1 VGARRLPE
9 TLEIIIAMSQIYVML
24 LTYESLKKAER
35 EIREISE
42 EVKSLSGGD
51 FKISLRTSESMMLLF
66 TSSVPPVDLKA
77 RMKGLAYGE
86 ARYALFS
93 VDQLQ
98 VGYLE
103 QHVLDWLALRIHQS
117 KKS

>member
-1 VGARRLPE
+1 
-9 TLEIIIAMSQIYVML
+9 ML
-24 LTYESLKKAER
+24 ITYESLKKAER

-42 EVKSLSGGD
+42 EIKSLSGGD

-66 TSSVPPVDLKA
+66 TSKVPSADLKA

-86 ARYALFS
+86 ARYVMFS

-103 QHVLDWLALRIHQS
+103 QSVLDWLAIRFHQS

>member
-1 VGARRLPE
+1 MLKVY
-9 TLEIIIAMSQIYVML
+9 AMLI
-24 LTYESLKKAER
+24 TYESLKKAER

-66 TSSVPPVDLKA
+66 TSEFPPPDLKA
-77 RMKGLAYGE
+77 RMKGLSFGA
-86 ARYALFS
+86 ARYVLFS
-93 VDQLQ
+93 VDELH
-98 VGYLE
+98 VGFLE
-103 QHVLDWLALRIHQS
+103 PHVIDWLASRLYQS